1 MVKEDGMQAGL
12 FVVIG
17 LILSWGLGPPHV
29 VAADMSLA
37 GKITISVTGRE
48 QALFEKASVKFEK
61 LHPRVRVR
69 FAATD
74 GGDPL
79 AALADGSADIAV
91 LGRTLKPDEKDW
103 TGTTV
108 GWEGIAIMV
117 NASNR
122 VQEITL
128 KQVTDLFNGAAKTWD
143 ELGGLEARIT
153 VVNRE
158 EGKGVRPYLEQLFNL
173 SGKFVNG
180 KGVVEP
186 DKEAIRF
193 VSGNLNAVSYIN
205 LSTGVGNVS
214 VGVPI
219 RLLAINKVDPEPAN
233 VSSGAY
239 PLRRPIVVVT
249 KTSPSP
255 VVKAFADFMLDKE
268 GQKTVQEEDFV
279 PLVVTK

>member
-1 MVKEDGMQAGL
+1 MQAGL
-12 FVVIG
+12 VVIIG
-17 LILSWGLGPPHV
+17 LIFSWGLGPPPV
-29 VAADMSLA
+29 VAADMSLT
-37 GKITISVTGRE
+37 GKLTISVTGRE

-79 AALADGSADIAV
+79 ATLADGSADIAV
-91 LGRTLKPDEKDW
+91 LGRTLKPEEKEW

-128 KQVTDLFNGAAKTWD
+128 KQATDLFSGAAKTWD

-158 EGKGVRPYLEQLFNL
+158 EGKGVRPYLEQLLNL
-173 SGKFVNG
+173 GGKFVNG

-205 LSTGVGNVS
+205 LNLGVGNVS

-249 KTSPSP
+249 KTPPSP
-255 VVKAFADFMLDKE
+255 VVKAFVDFMLDKE

>member
-1 MVKEDGMQAGL
+1 MQAGL
-12 FVVIG
+12 FVIIG
-17 LILSWGLGPPHV
+17 LILSWGLGPPPV

-61 LHPRVRVR
+61 LHLRVRVR

-79 AALADGSADIAV
+79 AALADGWADIAV
-91 LGRTLKPDEKDW
+91 FGRTLKPEEKDW

-128 KQVTDLFNGAAKTWD
+128 KQVTDLFSGAAKTWD

-158 EGKGVRPYLEQLFNL
+158 EGKGVRPYLEQLLNL
-173 SGKFVNG
+173 GGKFVNG

-255 VVKAFADFMLDKE
+255 VVKAFVDFMLDKE

>member
-1 MVKEDGMQAGL
+1 MAKEGGMQAGL
-12 FVVIG
+12 VVIIG
-17 LILSWGLGPPHV
+17 LIFSWGLGPPPV
-29 VAADMSLA
+29 VAADMSLT
-37 GKITISVTGRE
+37 GKLTISVTGRE

-79 AALADGSADIAV
+79 ATLADGSADIAV
-91 LGRTLKPDEKDW
+91 LGRTLKPEEKEW

-128 KQVTDLFNGAAKTWD
+128 KQATDLFSGAAKTWD

-158 EGKGVRPYLEQLFNL
+158 EGKGVRPYLEQLLNL
-173 SGKFVNG
+173 GGKFVNG

-193 VSGNLNAVSYIN
+193 VSGNLNAVSYVN
-205 LSTGVGNVS
+205 LNMGVGNVS

-249 KTSPSP
+249 KMPPSP
-255 VVKAFADFMLDKE
+255 VVKAFVDFMLDKE

>member
-1 MVKEDGMQAGL
+1 MQAGL
-12 FVVIG
+12 FVIVG
-17 LILSWGLGPPHV
+17 LILSLGLGTPPA
-29 VAADMSLA
+29 VASDMSLT
-37 GKITISVTGRE
+37 GKLTISVTGHE

-61 LHPRVRVR
+61 QHPRVRVR

-79 AALADGSADIAV
+79 AALAEGSADIAV
-91 LGRTLKPDEKDW
+91 MGRTLKPEEKDW

-122 VQEITL
+122 VQEVTL
-128 KQVTDLFNGAAKTWD
+128 KQATDLFSGAVKTWD

-158 EGKGVRPYLEQLFNL
+158 EGKGVRAYLEQLLNL

-193 VSGNLNAVSYIN
+193 VSGNLNAVSYVN

-219 RLLAINKVDPEPAN
+219 RLLTINKVDPELAN

-249 KTSPSP
+249 KTPPAP
-255 VVKAFADFMLDKE
+255 VVKAFVDFMLDKE

-279 PLVVTK
+279 PLLVTK

>member
-1 MVKEDGMQAGL
+1 MRAGL
-12 FVVIG
+12 FVFVG
-17 LILSWGLGPPHV
+17 LILSWGLGPPPA
-29 VAADMSLA
+29 VAADMSLT
-37 GKITISVTGRE
+37 GKLTISVTGRE
-48 QALFEKASVKFEK
+48 QAVFEKASVKFEK

-74 GGDPL
+74 GADPL
-79 AALADGSADIAV
+79 AALAESSADIAV
-91 LGRTLKPDEKDW
+91 VGRTPKPEEQDW
-103 TGTTV
+103 TGTIV

-122 VQEITL
+122 MQEVTL
-128 KQVTDLFNGAAKTWD
+128 KQVTDLFSGTVKTWD

-153 VVNRE
+153 IVNRE
-158 EGKGVRPYLEQLFNL
+158 EGKGVRPYLEQLLSL

-186 DKEAIRF
+186 DKEAIR
-193 VSGNLNAVSYIN
+193 VISGNLNAVSYIN
-205 LSTGVGNVS
+205 LNLGVGNVS

-239 PLRRPIVVVT
+239 PLRRPIVMVT
-249 KTSPSP
+249 KTPPSP
-255 VVKAFADFMLDKE
+255 LVKAFVDFMLDKE
-268 GQKTVQEEDFV
+268 GQKTVLEEDFV

>member
-1 MVKEDGMQAGL
+1 MAKEGGMQAGL
-12 FVVIG
+12 FVIIG
-17 LILSWGLGPPHV
+17 LILSWGLVPPPV
-29 VAADMSLA
+29 VAADMSLT
-37 GKITISVTGRE
+37 GKLAISVTGRE

-79 AALADGSADIAV
+79 AAVADGSADIAV
-91 LGRTLKPDEKDW
+91 LGRTLKPEEKEW

-128 KQVTDLFNGAAKTWD
+128 KQATDLFGGAAKTWD

-158 EGKGVRPYLEQLFNL
+158 EGKGVRPYLEQLLNL
-173 SGKFVNG
+173 GGKFVNG

-193 VSGNLNAVSYIN
+193 VSGNLNAVSYVN

-249 KTSPSP
+249 KTPPSP
-255 VVKAFADFMLDKE
+255 VVKVFVDFMLDKE

>member
-1 MVKEDGMQAGL
+1 MQAGL
-12 FVVIG
+12 FVIIG
-17 LILSWGLGPPHV
+17 LILSWGLVPPPAD
-29 VAADMSLA
+29 AADMSLT
-37 GKITISVTGRE
+37 GKLTISVTGRE
-48 QALFEKASVKFEK
+48 QAVFEKASVKFEK

-74 GGDPL
+74 GADPL
-79 AALADGSADIAV
+79 AALAESSADIAV
-91 LGRTLKPDEKDW
+91 VGRTPKPEEQDW
-103 TGTTV
+103 TGTIV

-122 VQEITL
+122 MQEVTL
-128 KQVTDLFNGAAKTWD
+128 KQVTDLFSGTVKTWD

-153 VVNRE
+153 IVNRE
-158 EGKGVRPYLEQLFNL
+158 EGKGVRPYLEQLLSL

-186 DKEAIRF
+186 DKEAIR
-193 VSGNLNAVSYIN
+193 VISGNLNAVSYVN
-205 LSTGVGNVS
+205 LSAGVGNVS

-249 KTSPSP
+249 KTPPSP
-255 VVKAFADFMLDKE
+255 VVKAFVDFMLDKE

>member
-1 MVKEDGMQAGL
+1 MQAGL
-12 FVVIG
+12 FVIIG
-17 LILSWGLGPPHV
+17 LILSWGLVPPPAD
-29 VAADMSLA
+29 AADMSLT
-37 GKITISVTGRE
+37 GKLTISVTGRE
-48 QALFEKASVKFEK
+48 QAVFEKASVKFEK

-74 GGDPL
+74 GADPL
-79 AALADGSADIAV
+79 AALAESSADIAV
-91 LGRTLKPDEKDW
+91 VGRTPKPEEQDW
-103 TGTTV
+103 TGTIV

-122 VQEITL
+122 MQEVTL
-128 KQVTDLFNGAAKTWD
+128 KQVTDLFSGAVKTWD

-153 VVNRE
+153 IVNRE
-158 EGKGVRPYLEQLFNL
+158 EGKGVRPYLEQLLSL

-186 DKEAIRF
+186 DKEAIR
-193 VSGNLNAVSYIN
+193 VISGNLNAVSYVN
-205 LSTGVGNVS
+205 LSAGVGNVS

-239 PLRRPIVVVT
+239 PLRRPIVMVT
-249 KTSPSP
+249 KTPPSP
-255 VVKAFADFMLDKE
+255 LVKAFVDFMLDKE
-268 GQKTVQEEDFV
+268 GQKTVLEEDFV
-279 PLVVTK
+279 PLIVTK

>member
-1 MVKEDGMQAGL
+1 MQTGL
-12 FVVIG
+12 FVIIG
-17 LILSWGLGPPHV
+17 LILSWGLGPPPA

-37 GKITISVTGRE
+37 GKLTISVTGRE

-79 AALADGSADIAV
+79 AALAGGGTDIAV
-91 LGRTLKPDEKDW
+91 LGRTLKPEEKDW

-108 GWEGIAIMV
+108 GWEGIAVMV

-122 VQEITL
+122 VQEVTL
-128 KQVTDLFNGAAKTWD
+128 KQVTDLFSGSAKTWD
-143 ELGGLEARIT
+143 ELGGLEARIL

-158 EGKGVRPYLEQLFNL
+158 EGKGVRPYLEQLLNL
-173 SGKFVNG
+173 GGKFVNG

-205 LSTGVGNVS
+205 LSTGLGNVS

-219 RLLAINKVDPEPAN
+219 RLLTISKVDPELAN

-239 PLRRPIVVVT
+239 PLRRPMVVVT
-249 KTSPSP
+249 KTPPSP
-255 VVKAFADFMLDKE
+255 VVKAFLDFMLDKE

-279 PLVVTK
+279 PLIVTK

>member
-1 MVKEDGMQAGL
+1 MQAGL
-12 FVVIG
+12 FVIIG
-17 LILSWGLGPPHV
+17 LILSWGLGPPPV
-29 VAADMSLA
+29 VAADMSLT
-37 GKITISVTGRE
+37 GKLTISVTGRE

-91 LGRTLKPDEKDW
+91 LGRTLKPEEKEW

-128 KQVTDLFNGAAKTWD
+128 KQATDLFSGAAKTWD

-158 EGKGVRPYLEQLFNL
+158 EGKGVRPYLEQLLNL
-173 SGKFVNG
+173 GGKFVNG

-193 VSGNLNAVSYIN
+193 VSGNLNAVSYVN

-249 KTSPSP
+249 KMPPSP
-255 VVKAFADFMLDKE
+255 VVKAFVDFMLDKE

>member
-1 MVKEDGMQAGL
+1 MQAGL
-12 FVVIG
+12 FAIIG
-17 LILSWGLGPPHV
+17 LILSWGLGPTPA

-37 GKITISVTGRE
+37 GKLTIFVTGRE
-48 QALFEKASVKFEK
+48 QAIFEKASVKFEK

-69 FAATD
+69 LAATD
-74 GGDPL
+74 GVDPL
-79 AALADGSADIAV
+79 AALAAGSADIAV
-91 LGRTLKPDEKDW
+91 IGRTLKPEEQDW

-122 VQEITL
+122 VGEVTL
-128 KQVTDLFNGAAKTWD
+128 KQVTDLFSGAVKTWD

-158 EGKGVRPYLEQLFNL
+158 EGKGVRPYLEQLLNL

-205 LSTGVGNVS
+205 LSAGVGNVS

-219 RLLAINKVDPEPAN
+219 RLLTINKLDPEPAN

-239 PLRRPIVVVT
+239 PLRRPIVMVT
-249 KTSPSP
+249 KTPPSS
-255 VVKAFADFMLDKE
+255 VVKAFVDFMLDKE
-268 GQKTVQEEDFV
+268 GQKAVLEEDFV

>member
-1 MVKEDGMQAGL
+1 MQAGL
-12 FVVIG
+12 FVIIG
-17 LILSWGLGPPHV
+17 LILSGGLDPQPA
-29 VAADMSLA
+29 VAADMSLM
-37 GKITISVTGRE
+37 GKLTVSVTGRE

-61 LHPRVRVR
+61 LHPRVRSR
-69 FAATD
+69 FVTTE

-91 LGRTLKPDEKDW
+91 VGRTLKPEEKEW

-122 VQEITL
+122 VQEVTL
-128 KQVTDLFNGAAKTWD
+128 KQATDLFSGAAKTWD
-143 ELGGLEARIT
+143 QLGGLEARIL

-158 EGKGVRPYLEQLFNL
+158 EGKGVRPYLEQLLNL
-173 SGKFVNG
+173 GGKFVNG

-205 LSTGVGNVS
+205 LNLGVGNVS

-219 RLLAINKVDPEPAN
+219 RLLTINKVDPEPAN

-249 KTSPSP
+249 KTPPSP
-255 VVKAFADFMLDKE
+255 VVKAFVDFMLDKE
-268 GQKTVQEEDFV
+268 GQKTVQEEDFA

>member
-1 MVKEDGMQAGL
+1 MQAGL

-17 LILSWGLGPPHV
+17 LILSWGLDHPPTC
-29 VAADMSLA
+29 AADMSLT
-37 GKITISVTGRE
+37 GKLTISVTGRE

-91 LGRTLKPDEKDW
+91 TGRSMKPEEKDW
-103 TGTTV
+103 IGTTV
-108 GWEGIAIMV
+108 GWEGIALMV

-122 VQEITL
+122 VQEVTL
-128 KQVTDLFNGAAKTWD
+128 KQVTDLFGGAVKTWN

-158 EGKGVRPYLEQLFNL
+158 EGKGVRPYLEQLL
-173 SGKFVNG
+173 SLGGKFVNG

-205 LSTGVGNVS
+205 LSTGAGNVS

-219 RLLAINKVDPEPAN
+219 RLLTIDKVDPEPAN

-249 KTSPSP
+249 KTPPSP
-255 VVKAFADFMLDKE
+255 VVKAFVDFMLDKE

>member
-1 MVKEDGMQAGL
+1 MAKEGGMQAGL
-12 FVVIG
+12 VVIIG
-17 LILSWGLGPPHV
+17 LIFSWGLGPPPV
-29 VAADMSLA
+29 VAADMSLT
-37 GKITISVTGRE
+37 GKLTISVTGRE

-79 AALADGSADIAV
+79 ATLADGSADIAV
-91 LGRTLKPDEKDW
+91 LGRTLKPEEKEW
-103 TGTTV
+103 AGTTV

-128 KQVTDLFNGAAKTWD
+128 KQATDLFSGAAKTWD

-158 EGKGVRPYLEQLFNL
+158 EGKGVRPYLEQLLNL
-173 SGKFVNG
+173 GGKFVNG

-205 LSTGVGNVS
+205 LNLGVGNVS

-249 KTSPSP
+249 KTPPSP
-255 VVKAFADFMLDKE
+255 VVKAFVDFMLDKE